1 MKRSRVAKRYAQA
14 LFEAAQDS
22 NVLEP
27 VENDLNLLAAEYE
40 QVKEFKL
47 LIDSPVISNELKQ
60 NTFTQLFKER
70 LNNLTFRFISLL
82 IQKNREGQLP
92 AVVTHF
98 NDLLDE
104 HRGIVRGT
112 VKTVVQLQP
121 DQLNILQ
128 SQLESRIGKK
138 VKLTQQEDIQLL
150 GGFIVK
156 VQDVVFDASLKQ
168 QLNKLRSYL
177 SES

>member
-1 MKRSRVAKRYAQA
+1 VKRSRVAKRYAQA

-22 NVLEP
+22 NALEQ
-27 VENDLNLLAAEYE
+27 VEYDLDLLASEYE

-60 NTFTQLFKER
+60 STFTELFKER
-70 LNNLTFRFISLL
+70 LNSLTFRFVSLL
-82 IQKNREGQLP
+82 IQKNREGLLP

-98 NDLLDE
+98 HDLLDE
-104 HRGIVRGT
+104 HRGIVRGM

-121 DQLNILQ
+121 NQLAILQ
-128 SQLESRIGKK
+128 EQLESRIGKK
-138 VKLTQQEDIQLL
+138 VILTQQEDKQLL
-150 GGFIVK
+150 GGFVVK
-156 VQDVVFDASLKQ
+156 VQDMVFDASLKQ